1 MIKNRFVLNLRNR
14 FKVLEDLNYEA
25 ENLNTWTSIIV
36 KFLTTAKEI
45 LRHKKREKKDWIS
58 EETWNKIEERKK
70 LKNKIHNA

>member
-45 LRHKKREKKDWIS
+45 LRHKKREKKD
-58 EETWNKIEERKK
+58 
-70 LKNKIHNA
+70 